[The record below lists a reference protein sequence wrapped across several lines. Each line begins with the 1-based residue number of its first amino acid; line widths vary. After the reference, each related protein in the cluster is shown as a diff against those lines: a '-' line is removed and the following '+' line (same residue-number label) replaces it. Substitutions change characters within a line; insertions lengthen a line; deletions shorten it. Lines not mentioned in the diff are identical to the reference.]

1 MFKSSNINMQTC
13 KLMNHMCSWRCCIQF
28 SNFWIYA
35 ETFCWYLYA
44 KVHTLWSRDRT
55 KLVWK
60 YFRKQEYLFY
70 KRKLG
75 KWSVWSSRAAFN
87 RTAVEFLWSF
97 QTLPYWCIKFSI
109 LKKNQLRSWQFYR
122 FAYSRQYSEYTSAMA
137 QWVYTSQWVGG
148 TFLHDFKVQMELF
161 PYVDATLQIS
171 HQNYLV
177 QLQQALWSSG
187 TVLFIFTKTLPA
199 PCFVL
204 FEAKPISIQILS

>member
-1 MFKSSNINMQTC
+1 
-13 KLMNHMCSWRCCIQF
+13 MNHMCSWRCCIQF

-35 ETFCWYLYA
+35 ETFCWNLYA

-60 YFRKQEYLFY
+60 YLRKQEYLFY

-148 TFLHDFKVQMELF
+148 TFLHDLKVQMELF
-161 PYVDATLQIS
+161 PYMNATLQIS

-177 QLQQALWSSG
+177 QLQQALQSSG

-199 PCFVL
+199 PSFVL
-204 FEAKPISIQILS
+204 FEAKTISIQILS

>member
-1 MFKSSNINMQTC
+1 
-13 KLMNHMCSWRCCIQF
+13 MCTWSCCIQF
-28 SNFWIYA
+28 SNFCLCA
-35 ETFCWYLYA
+35 ERLCLYLCA
-44 KVHTLWSRDRT
+44 KVHTLCSRDRT
-55 KLVWK
+55 KSVWK

-122 FAYSRQYSEYTSAMA
+122 FPYSRQNSEHTSTMVH
-137 QWVYTSQWVGG
+137 WVYTSQWVGG
-148 TFLHDFKVQMELF
+148 TFLCDLKVQMEFL
-161 PYVDATLQIS
+161 PCVDATLQIS
-171 HQNYLV
+171 QQNYQV

-187 TVLFIFTKTLPA
+187 TLLFTFTKTLPV
-199 PCFVL
+199 PCFLL
-204 FEAKPISIQILS
+204 FEPKKFSLQILP